1 MLSSD
6 VREEVRGAAIG
17 VWETV
22 EMWVPVKEVAPGAV
36 NLMEKIHKICQLKHY
51 LGSRIILCVVSLL
64 AGQFYPLNTAS
75 TRAGF

>member
-36 NLMEKIHKICQLKHY
+36 NLMEGK
-51 LGSRIILCVVSLL
+51 
-64 AGQFYPLNTAS
+64 
-75 TRAGF
+75 

>member
-36 NLMEKIHKICQLKHY
+36 EFDGGKIHEMCQWNNHK
-51 LGSRIILCVVSLL
+51 
-64 AGQFYPLNTAS
+64 
-75 TRAGF
+75 